1 MKSLSKIP
9 IKSTST
15 IKNNKNEIINKIKK
29 IEEKIKIYKS
39 IKSNKINFDDINPL
53 TKEQK

>member
-29 IEEKIKIYKS
+29 IEPKIKIYKS